1 MGLHNHEKEGKQV
14 CCKKEKN
21 YSNGVCDKNV
31 IDWASNDLDTTMVEG
46 CRDYPGKN
54 DSFTK
59 QHTWVGMATII

>member
-1 MGLHNHEKEGKQV
+1 MGLHNHEKRENKCV
-14 CCKKEKN
+14 AKRRK
-21 YSNGVCDKNV
+21 SFTSGVCDKNA